1 MIKLLSKP
9 GVDPADADYP
19 FGKPRDDDGSGNG
32 LPANTLTHGDMHQF
46 FEKLMN
52 AAGLVANDLPDNE
65 TNGFQLFAALLKKLV
80 SSDDAKGIKLKIIDI
95 GAWNMDAN
103 KTKVLT
109 AANGLTDEMVDN
121 ILSIKVSIYPD
132 GFVPAFGSGGGK
144 FLDYIDEVSD
154 TGLVEGGTSEIV
166 GGGINQIVLY
176 RRTGGYFDN
185 ATYNDAAQNRGFA
198 VITYWG

>member
-52 AAGLVANDLPDNE
+52 AAGVVANDLPDNQ
-65 TNGFQLFAALLKKLV
+65 TNGFQLFVALLQKLV
-80 SSDDAKGIKLKIIDI
+80 SSEDAKGIKMKILNI
-95 GAWNMDAN
+95 GPWNMDVD

-109 AANGLTDEMVDN
+109 AADGLTDNMVDN
-121 ILSIKVSIYPD
+121 LLSIKVFIYSD
-132 GFVPAFGSGGGK
+132 GFVPAFGTGGIP
-144 FLDYIDEVSD
+144 LDYINEVAD
-154 TGLVEGGTSEIV
+154 TGLVDGGVSDFV
-166 GGGINQIVLY
+166 GGGFNQIVLY
-176 RRTGGYFDN
+176 RRTGGHFDN
-185 ATYNDAAQNRGFA
+185 ATFNDAVQNRGIA